1 MKISLKSAKEYF
13 GAFGLIFSMMVPVFF
28 PAAVFLP
35 LLILVVSALRVADFA
50 FTGIR
55 DYTGIVLFTQ
65 KRE

>member
-13 GAFGLIFSMMVPVFF
+13 WAFSLIFSMMVPVFF

-35 LLILVVSALRVADFA
+35 LLILFVSALHVAGFA
-50 FTGIR
+50 FTNIH